1 MGVACLTRPNH
12 VFLYA
17 HRLSYRWRLHA
28 IARESAIGASF
39 DSSPLTST
47 AIVAITII
55 ELSILKLSNF

>member
-28 IARESAIGASF
+28 ITRESAIVFCAFLKTIFFYFFHSFGAS
-39 DSSPLTST
+39 
-47 AIVAITII
+47 
-55 ELSILKLSNF
+55 NR